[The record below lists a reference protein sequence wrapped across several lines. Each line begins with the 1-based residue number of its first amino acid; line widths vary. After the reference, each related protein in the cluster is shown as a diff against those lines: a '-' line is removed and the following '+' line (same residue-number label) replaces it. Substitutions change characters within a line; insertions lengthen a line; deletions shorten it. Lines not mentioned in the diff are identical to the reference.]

1 MATRIRRI
9 DYFYTTVQDQPG
21 ESYKFLSTLAEM
33 GFNLI
38 AFTAIPVGPNRTQ
51 LTIFPDDA
59 ARLKSEAD
67 KGGLSLDGPHP
78 AFLAQGED
86 KLGVLAGIHE
96 KLFAAGLNV
105 YASTAVTDGEK
116 YSLIMYVRPEQY
128 EAAAAA
134 LGV

>member
-33 GFNLI
+33 GFNLM

-67 KGGLSLDGPHP
+67 KGGLSLDGPYP
-78 AFLAQGED
+78 AFMAQGAD

-96 KLFAAGLNV
+96 KLYAANVNV

-116 YSLIMYVRPEQY
+116 YSLIMYVRPEKY
-128 EAAAAA
+128 ETAAAA